1 LASQYEQL
9 GVIGEPDLV
18 GVDAALIILRELVA
32 EANRVAV
39 TTGRRRSRRVT
50 RLADRPVSKARL
62 GVSA

>member
-50 RLADRPVSKARL
+50 RLPDRPVSKARL